1 MALTPRLELRQSQS
15 LVMTPQLQQ
24 AIKLLQFSSMELAA
38 YVEEELSHNPLLE
51 REEGGDGDDG
61 RDESEAGA
69 GDRLEGDSDG
79 GDGGDPGEMAA
90 PDGESDGDALQSI
103 DFTEASDTSNGAT
116 ESLDLDVDYDNVWN
130 NDSLS
135 DGGLEGL
142 ADTAFASW
150 GRGQGGSFD
159 PMESDLEQTLS
170 GSETLHDHLTQQLN
184 IQFTDPIDRLIG
196 LHLIDRLDEAGYL
209 SDDLE
214 TVAGMLGCSPERVE
228 EVLAVLHTFDPP
240 GVFARNLAECLTVQ
254 LRERDRFDPAMETL
268 IGHLDL
274 LAKGDIATLMRL
286 CGVDREDLTDMVAE
300 IRALDPKPALA
311 FDVTVAQP
319 IVPDVMMRPQ
329 PGGGWAVELN
339 SETLPRVL
347 VNNRYHAEVS
357 RGARSKEE
365 RHYVEECFHSANWL
379 VKSLHQR
386 ATTILKVAT
395 EIVRQQDGFFVHGVQ
410 ALRPLVLRDIAEA
423 IEMHESTVSRV
434 TSNKF
439 IASPRGIYELKYFFT
454 PAIAS
459 SAGGEAHSA
468 ESVRHRIKA
477 LIDAEAPDAILS
489 DDKIVEVLTT
499 EGMDI
504 ARRTVAKYREALG
517 IPSSVQRRR
526 RKKSGL

>member
-1 MALTPRLELRQSQS
+1 M
-15 LVMTPQLQQ
+15 
-24 AIKLLQFSSMELAA
+24 
-38 YVEEELSHNPLLE
+38 LE
-51 REEGGDGDDG
+51 REEGGDDQGEGSEPDDAESSAADSSGD
-61 RDESEAGA
+61 SEA
-69 GDRLEGDSDG
+69 
-79 GDGGDPGEMAA
+79 
-90 PDGESDGDALQSI
+90 DGDALQSI
-103 DFTEASDTSNGAT
+103 DFTGASEANGGMA
-116 ESLDLDVDYDNVWN
+116 ESMDMDVDYDNLWN
-130 NDSLS
+130 NDSTS
-135 DGGLEGL
+135 DGGLDGL
-142 ADTAFASW
+142 GDTAFAQW

-170 GSETLHDHLTQQLN
+170 GAESLPDHLTQQLN
-184 IQFTDPIDRLIG
+184 IEFTDPVDRLIG
-196 LHLIDRLDEAGYL
+196 LHLIDRLDEAGYI
-209 SDDLE
+209 DGDLE
-214 TVAGMLGCSPERVE
+214 PVAELLGCPIERVE
-228 EVLAVLHTFDPP
+228 KALEVMQTFDPP
-240 GVFARNLAECLTVQ
+240 GIFARSLAECLAIQ
-254 LRERDRFDPAMETL
+254 LRERDRHDPAMQALLEN
-268 IGHLDL
+268 LDL
-274 LAKGDIATLMRL
+274 LARGDIAALLRL

-319 IVPDVMMRPQ
+319 IVPDVIMRPQ
-329 PGGGWAVELN
+329 PGGGWVVELN

-347 VNNRYHAEVS
+347 VNNRYHAEVAK
-357 RGARSKEE
+357 GARSKDE
-365 RHYVEECFHSANWL
+365 RTYIEECFHSANWL

-395 EIVRQQDGFFVHGVQ
+395 EIVRQQDGFFVHGVR

-468 ESVRHRIKA
+468 EAVRHRIKA
-477 LIDAEAPDAILS
+477 LIEAEAPDAILS
-489 DDKIVEVLTT
+489 DDRIVEILTS

-504 ARRTVAKYREALG
+504 ARRTVAKYREAMG